1 MKTQKATASFILL
14 KQVTNTEGKF
24 AIRLIIYSNGK
35 KKRYT
40 TSYFISEED
49 WEKLFKKNLKDRH
62 LKELRTALEAIRAR
76 AESIFDKMEVFSFTA
91 FAKEFFAQPDQDQQ
105 NQRNP
110 TIKLLFDQYI
120 TRLKNNGQ
128 AGTAISYQTTIN
140 SLEKFRADALLHDV
154 TSDFLQSYEN
164 HLSAAGKSNT
174 TIGIYMRQ
182 LRAVINQAIKN
193 KQLSPDNYPF
203 ASYSIP
209 SGRNIK
215 KALSDDDLS
224 KLLNHNPT
232 NLAHQK
238 ALDFWIFS
246 YLCGGMNFADIA
258 HLKPEN
264 IDDDY
269 LVFTR
274 QKTIRTKKKNQ
285 SAIRVGLPQKAKEII
300 EKYKNNDE
308 DNPFL
313 FSILL
318 PNLSPLQEKYRIQK
332 FIKWVNKQMEAV
344 RQELDIKI
352 NLATYSARHTF
363 STRLM
368 RKGVPTSFIKE
379 ALGHSSVA
387 TTEAYLGSFSDD
399 TKMDYAKLL
408 MEDTETENH

>member
-1 MKTQKATASFILL
+1 MITKVTTNFIILR
-14 KQVTNTEGKF
+14 KVTDKNGNHP
-24 AIRLIIYSNGK
+24 IRLVVSYQK
-35 KKRYT
+35 TKKRYGIG
-40 TSYFISEED
+40 ISMSASD
-49 WEKLFKKNLKDRH
+49 WDKINAKRLKNDSLKQT
-62 LKELRTALEAIRAR
+62 KIELEAIRTYASDIIDMLDPFSF
-76 AESIFDKMEVFSFTA
+76 EEFEKHFFKKDSSEEQPNQPYLKQIFDKYIS
-91 FAKEFFAQPDQDQQ
+91 
-105 NQRNP
+105 
-110 TIKLLFDQYI
+110 KLKQ
-120 TRLKNNGQ
+120 NGQ
-128 AGTAISYQTTIN
+128 IGTAISYQTTIN
-140 SLEKFRADALLHDV
+140 SIEGFRAGLLLDDI

-182 LRAVINQAIKN
+182 LRAVINQAIKEG
-193 KQLSPDNYPF
+193 QLSPDKYPF
-203 ASYSIP
+203 VSYSIP

-215 KALSDDDLS
+215 KALSDDDLA

-232 NLAHQK
+232 NPAHKK
-238 ALDFWIFS
+238 ALDFWTFS

-264 IDDDY
+264 IDGDY

-285 SAIRVGLPQKAKEII
+285 SPIRVYLTSRAKTII
-300 EKYKNNDE
+300 ETYKTNAA

-313 FSILL
+313 FPVFKQGLT
-318 PNLSPLQEKYRIQK
+318 PLEEKYRIQH
-332 FIKWVNKQMEAV
+332 FITTVNKHMEAI

-379 ALGHSSVA
+379 ALGHSSINV
-387 TTEAYLGSFSDD
+387 TEAYLGSFSDD
-399 TKMDYAKLL
+399 TKMDYANLL
-408 MEDTETENH
+408 MEDNQAENL